1 MTAGSRG
8 CSQALFTTPAYL
20 GGCSCLCMCASNDLS
35 ETLTLSASLCVLV
48 GAG

>member
-1 MTAGSRG
+1 MLSGSFHDP
-8 CSQALFTTPAYL
+8 SEAAAV
-20 GGCSCLCMCASNDLS
+20 CACVLLMMFHLS